1 MGMMPMNAGM
11 GNPAMPT
18 PAGNGNMAPAT
29 NSTAV
34 ASTMDTAAAEV
45 KSSSSAP
52 AKPPRQSRRSAEESE
67 NLADIEIGT
76 RILVKYQHPSRGRIK
91 FEGDLVEKEID
102 GTNHDSFI
110 QLQDVKQLSATG
122 KIKGQEESKK
132 LMFAFINQVR
142 LVKKESPEE
151 AATASE

>member
-1 MGMMPMNAGM
+1 MGS
-11 GNPAMPT
+11 PAMPT

-52 AKPPRQSRRSAEESE
+52 AKAPRQSRRSAEESE
-67 NLADIEIGT
+67 NLADIEVGT
-76 RILVKYQHPSRGRIK
+76 AILVKYQHPSLGRIK
-91 FEGDLVEKEID
+91 YEGVLIEKQID

-110 QLQDVKQLSATG
+110 LLEDCKQLSASG
-122 KIKGQEESKK
+122 KLRG
-132 LMFAFINQVR
+132 R
-142 LVKKESPEE
+142 
-151 AATASE
+151 